1 VDAAMDLFSR
11 RNDNNDKYYVT
22 LTGHLHGDV
31 EEVRRPVDA
40 ATLVVALQV
49 VPDGREPRVSAVV
62 DGQPVPERRFQ
73 PGHHLVVPVHPVDA
87 QHGVADQE
95 AEQQQPVDVE
105 QPLAEGP
112 GAQEADDLQHGALDE
127 QRGVH
132 VQQAGMAQVQARH
145 QVPPLVGHHQLVGD
159 HHEAHDAHHEH
170 GVARVYPDTV
180 VAHCPVCR

>member
-1 VDAAMDLFSR
+1 
-11 RNDNNDKYYVT
+11 
-22 LTGHLHGDV
+22 LHGDV
-31 EEVRRPVDA
+31 EKVRRPVDA
-40 ATLVVALQV
+40 ATLVVTLQV
-49 VPDGREPRVSAVV
+49 VPDGREPPVSAVV
-62 DGQPVPERRFQ
+62 DGQPVPERWFQ

-87 QHGVADQE
+87 QYGVADQE

-105 QPLAEGP
+105 QPLAERP

-159 HHEAHDAHHEH
+159 DHEAHDAHHEH